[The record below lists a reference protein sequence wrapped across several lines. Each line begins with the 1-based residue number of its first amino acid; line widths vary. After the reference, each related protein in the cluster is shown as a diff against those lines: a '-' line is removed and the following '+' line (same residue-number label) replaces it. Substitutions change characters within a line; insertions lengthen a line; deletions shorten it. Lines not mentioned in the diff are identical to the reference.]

1 MNNGLLVLLSTAVLG
16 SGLAIL
22 LAALGQLW
30 LAQALA
36 ATAAACGLAAFAL
49 VAGWTVRRARRLG
62 REGRR

>member
-22 LAALGQLW
+22 LAALEQFW

-36 ATAAACGLAAFAL
+36 LVAAMCGLTAFAL
-49 VAGWTVRRARRLG
+49 VAVWTVRRARLG
-62 REGRR
+62 PEGRR